1 MDDDTTLFSLSL
13 LLLLSLKTASF
24 FLSLSLL
31 LNVSLSPRLYTKVPL
46 FRYTMNG
53 LSKKRAR
60 ERDDDD
66 DVLNDKFSSFFF
78 FFFFF
83 SKPRKAPARSLCSS
97 SSSTREQAKMCRLLL
112 LRRRPLD
119 RVFRVYFL
127 VKYLGFPQKY
137 VSFFSFFFFL
147 SLDTREKKTP
157 KKIIEE
163 RRAFA
168 SKEDHYYSGTFTSRE
183 SERARERQPKRIDE
197 ILFVCVREKVLLSLF
212 FLFQGERRARS
223 VFG

>member
-1 MDDDTTLFSLSL
+1 M
-13 LLLLSLKTASF
+13 
-24 FLSLSLL
+24 
-31 LNVSLSPRLYTKVPL
+31 
-46 FRYTMNG
+46 
-53 LSKKRAR
+53 
-60 ERDDDD
+60 
-66 DVLNDKFSSFFF
+66 
-78 FFFFF
+78 
-83 SKPRKAPARSLCSS
+83 
-97 SSSTREQAKMCRLLL
+97 
-112 LRRRPLD
+112 
-119 RVFRVYFL
+119 FRVYFL
-127 VKYLGFPQKY
+127 VKYLGFPQK

-168 SKEDHYYSGTFTSRE
+168 SKEDHYSGTFTSRE

-197 ILFVCVREKVLLSLF
+197 IFVCGERRFCCLFF